1 MKFSEEIFNNKPDFI
16 VPVEPDDVEV
26 SLDNGLEWFENKAA
40 EVAHQI
46 TENAQYVG
54 KKFRFIYERP
64 RDKSV
69 FKIDF
74 YNSYEKEEG
83 DDEAWF
89 GLRPVDGSEVGDF
102 DTVYDNHE
110 VEDEEDDDIPF
121 DEEDEDINFG
131 ESTDDE
137 TVGEDD
143 VSEG

>member
-1 MKFSEEIFNNKPDFI
+1 MKFAKAIVERKPDFI
-16 VPVEPDDVEV
+16 VPVQPDDVEA
-26 SLDNGLEWFENKAA
+26 SLDDGLEWFESRAMG
-40 EVAHQI
+40 VAHDI
-46 TENAQYVG
+46 TENAQYVD
-54 KKFRFIYERP
+54 KKFRLIYERP
-64 RDKSV
+64 RDGNV

-74 YNSYEKEEG
+74 YNSYEKVDGESMF
-83 DDEAWF
+83 A
-89 GLRPVDGSEVGDF
+89 LRPVDGSEVGDF
-102 DTVYDNHE
+102 DTIYDNNE